1 MSSGPSW
8 RMRSSSFSKV
18 SLLMVLDTEGA
29 DEPDQRFGGTTA
41 MGYIIV
47 VVNSVRDF
55 RHRRRPSTASRTLFI
70 ASSLTA
76 FTDSQKQPRYDHTC
90 CASLPAQLPAHSFQA
105 GWLTGWLAAG
115 CWLASPWLA
124 CWLSGWLAGI
134 QWSP

>member
-1 MSSGPSW
+1 MSLTRGL
-8 RMRSSSFSKV
+8 V
-18 SLLMVLDTEGA
+18 
-29 DEPDQRFGGTTA
+29 TTA

-115 CWLASPWLA
+115 WPAPGWLAGCLA
-124 CWLSGWLAGI
+124 GWLAGI
-134 QWSP
+134 QWSPWPSAYFHHHRCRQHHPPSSSAARRTSCY